1 MHSTYNITST
11 AVVSC
16 GEYITAGG
24 CNVIVM
30 SWGQF
35 EAQQLL
41 LLQVSQSSPL
51 CLIRRTPSRLR
62 KQDSFKHNIIQ
73 LHQMTRHEKAFRL
86 SSS

>member
-16 GEYITAGG
+16 GEYITTGG
-24 CNVIVM
+24 CDVMIM

-41 LLQVSQSSPL
+41 LLLQVSQNSL
-51 CLIRRTPSRLR
+51 ICLIRRRPSRLR
-62 KQDSFKHNIIQ
+62 KQDSFKHNVI
-73 LHQMTRHEKAFRL
+73 
-86 SSS
+86 